1 MGGREVGGGGW
12 IERGLAGDELTG
24 YYWLC
29 GGLDHKS
36 LLSPHGRH
44 GQSAGK

>member
-1 MGGREVGGGGW
+1 MGGKGGGGGW